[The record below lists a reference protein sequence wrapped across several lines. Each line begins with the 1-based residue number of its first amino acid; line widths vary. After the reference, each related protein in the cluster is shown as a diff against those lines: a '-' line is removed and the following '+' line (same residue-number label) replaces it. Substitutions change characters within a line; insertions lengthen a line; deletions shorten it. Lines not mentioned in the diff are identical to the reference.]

1 MARQRVITAVKFLTV
16 YKLGVLMSKMPH
28 VVCAEATMSSKCS
41 VIPLRDIGLASLGNK
56 HLGHLDF
63 AVVHS
68 SDL

>member
-1 MARQRVITAVKFLTV
+1 MARQRVNTAVKFSAF

-28 VVCAEATMSSKCS
+28 I
-41 VIPLRDIGLASLGNK
+41 IPLHDIGLASLVNK

-68 SDL
+68 SDLYDKQNSQ